1 MDFGRI
7 FGYVLPLLPCRL
19 AFWWSLCF
27 GTVFDLIR
35 SRLQG
40 QGERFG
46 GVSVGYAEATWS
58 KCSHVNVAINT
69 AEVGR

>member
-40 QGERFG
+40 QGGAFRRCISICGLFLTMPKQHG
-46 GVSVGYAEATWS
+46 QNAPMSM
-58 KCSHVNVAINT
+58 
-69 AEVGR
+69 